1 MARIRYLIRRLSVR
15 AMLSYA
21 QPIGEDQYTFSL
33 TPAQTKEVIMGDGDT
48 WQEDNAI
55 FFQTMCVLHGSEY
68 EQPTE
73 DALLSD
79 LSDVLL
85 YLDFK
90 GIFDRDAD
98 NPKAALMQKK
108 TEAMFSPEGITL
120 NFGHGSMRYLAFERS
135 GSMSRSAVLSFVRA
149 DVYEEL
155 SRRMTVGMTLGVC
168 QLSKLYAYNGLLFSS
183 GTRIE
188 TDMLWDKDAI
198 VVIDNPTAVYPDV
211 DIITVEDRTGIGDV
225 RNYERVE
232 KKSDVKVTL
241 FDGEGILSPA
251 LAEEIDRLYCG
262 KHLHTSFQIR
272 MPYIKGMVHE
282 VDFHGL
288 FREATVTKIT
298 DLWGVE
304 HPIERVRMILTRS
317 QFKGCGWMTENGLT
331 FEEYLDRC
339 RNYRHAL
346 YVTGVNNTE
355 NEPYTDLNYQFLST
369 LSLRPE
375 QFRPVDK
382 PFDWIKD
389 YMEKE
394 DDTNENDTSTWLT
407 KTTEEIYYRLLN
419 DEWFQ
424 FDYYVDHAPKNPKSR
439 RFRLAEMLHRN
450 DLLLAE
456 KEYRWELDRAA
467 DTILRNFARGNL
479 LVRGRVAY
487 LSADLTL
494 FLAELLKPHTD
505 GNRNAEEIYRELL
518 DARCRYTTAY
528 GLTGSHMT
536 AILRNPHIAKNEEVV
551 VNPPYRED
559 YIRHRYFSHLNGVVM
574 VEPWS
579 LIAERLG
586 GADYDGDMVKV
597 IREPVICESIASH
610 YKETANPFEDRFAS
624 RNNLPLLSI
633 PTAEPQL
640 RDANDLHARFEAVK
654 STFSSRVGQISNAA
668 LDRSILAYDENA
680 DADIKEKCRQET
692 ETLAILTGLEID
704 SAKSGIKPD
713 LSAYLNTDDKPR
725 SRYLKYKRL
734 LEDAEDRPAWYEDT
748 FAEQMKDY
756 IDGTDWESVTANV
769 EKLPYYAHILKKHT
783 PRKMI
788 KPAPSA
794 ELFTFAR
801 HPNWK
806 DNLDPSLFPPI
817 RELIDTYDRCLR
829 RIRSHKHP
837 TPGNSKRRD
846 IDRILTMRNQENA
859 YDTDSLYALFT
870 GIDAARIKT
879 VRDALRAEQWHF
891 LKPEERLSFL
901 HEHLPEEAFRAY
913 DGLFSDFRMGG
924 YRVLGDIICDI
935 DDANRQAEK
944 AKLHYKH
951 DTPEMTAMID
961 AYNNRIPGTDY
972 REAVAE
978 ACRICLAKIT
988 PPFQAIRYA
997 EAMDRRD
1004 FIFDVL
1010 LEEAEFY
1017 LIGGGNG

>member
-1 MARIRYLIRRLSVR
+1 MARIRYLIRRLSVQ

-21 QPIGEDQYTFSL
+21 QPIGEDQYSFSL
-33 TPAQTKEVIMGDGDT
+33 TPAQTKSIIMGDGDT

-55 FFQTMCVLHGSEY
+55 FFQAMCILRGSEY

-98 NPKAALMQKK
+98 NPKAAIMQKK

-120 NFGHGSMRYLAFERS
+120 NFGQGDARYLAFERS

-149 DVYEEL
+149 DIYEEL

-188 TDMLWDKDAI
+188 TDMLWEKDAI

-211 DIITVEDRTGIGDV
+211 DIITVEDKTGIGDV

-232 KKSDVKVTL
+232 KKSDVAVTL

-262 KHLHTSFQIR
+262 KHIHTSFQIR

-304 HPIERVRMILTRS
+304 HPIERVRMILTKS

-331 FEEYLDRC
+331 FEEYLKRL
-339 RNYRHAL
+339 RAYRHTL
-346 YVTGVNNTE
+346 YITGVNRTNS
-355 NEPYTDLNYQFLST
+355 EPFTDLNYQFLST
-369 LSLRPE
+369 LALSGE

-382 PFDWIKD
+382 PFDMTGQLSD
-389 YMEKE
+389 ESE
-394 DDTNENDTSTWLT
+394 SWLT
-407 KTTEEIYYRLLN
+407 KTTEEVYYRLLN

-439 RFRLAEMLHRN
+439 GYRLAEMLHRN

-456 KEYRWELDRAA
+456 KVYQKELDRAA
-467 DTILRNFARGNL
+467 DTLLHDFARGNL

-505 GNRNAEEIYRELL
+505 DNRNAEEIYRQLMES
-518 DARCRYTTAY
+518 RPGYTTAY
-528 GLTGSHMT
+528 GLPVGRMT
-536 AILRNPHIAKNEEVV
+536 ALLRNPHIAKNEEVV
-551 VNPPYRED
+551 VTPPYRET
-559 YIRHRYFSHLNGVVM
+559 YIRRRYLSHLRGVVM

-597 IREPVICESIASH
+597 IYEPVICESIASH
-610 YKETANPFEDRFAS
+610 YKESANPFEDRFS
-624 RNNLPLLSI
+624 NRNNLPLLSI

-654 STFSSRVGQISNAA
+654 STFSSRVGQFSNAA
-668 LDRSILAYDENA
+668 LDRSMIAYDESLDDEIREQNR
-680 DADIKEKCRQET
+680 KET

-713 LSAYLNTDDKPR
+713 LSAYLESKAARR

-748 FAEQMKDY
+748 FVEQMKDY

-769 EKLPYYAHILKKHT
+769 EKLPYYAHMLKKHT
-783 PRKMI
+783 PRKVI

-817 RELIDTYDRCLR
+817 RELIDTYDHCLR

-846 IDRILTMRNQENA
+846 IDRILTMRDQENT

-870 GIDAARIKT
+870 GMDATHIKA

-891 LKPEERLSFL
+891 LKPKERLSFL
-901 HEHLPEEAFRAY
+901 HEYLPEEAFRAY
-913 DGLFSDFRMGG
+913 DGLLSDFRMGG
-924 YRVLGDIICDI
+924 YRVFGDIICDI
-935 DDANRQAEK
+935 DDTNRLADK
-944 AKLHYKH
+944 SKLHYKN

-961 AYNNRIPGTDY
+961 AYHTRLPGTDY
-972 REAVAE
+972 REAVAT
-978 ACRICLAKIT
+978 ACRLCLAKIT

>member
-1 MARIRYLIRRLSVR
+1 MARIRYLIRRLSVQ

-21 QPIGEDQYTFSL
+21 QPIGDDQYAFSL
-33 TPAQTKEVIMGDGDT
+33 TPAQTKEVIMGDGET

-90 GIFDRDAD
+90 GIFDRDAG
-98 NPKAALMQKK
+98 NPKVALMQKK
-108 TEAMFSPEGITL
+108 TESMFRPEGITL
-120 NFGHGSMRYLAFERS
+120 NFGQGDARYLAFERS

-149 DVYEEL
+149 DIYEEL
-155 SRRMTVGMTLGVC
+155 SRRMTVGMALGNC

-188 TDMLWDKDAI
+188 TDMLWEKDAI

-211 DIITVEDRTGIGDV
+211 DVITVEDRTGIGDV

-232 KKSDVKVTL
+232 KKSDVAVTL

-262 KHLHTSFQIR
+262 KHIHTSFQIR

-304 HPIERVRMILTRS
+304 HPIERVRMILTKS

-331 FEEYLDRC
+331 FEEYLKRL
-339 RNYRHAL
+339 RAYRHTL
-346 YVTGVNNTE
+346 YITGVNRTNS
-355 NEPYTDLNYQFLST
+355 EPFTDLNYQFLST
-369 LSLRPE
+369 LALSGE

-382 PFDWIKD
+382 PFDMTGQLSD
-389 YMEKE
+389 ESE
-394 DDTNENDTSTWLT
+394 SWLT
-407 KTTEEIYYRLLN
+407 KTTEEVYYRLLN

-439 RFRLAEMLHRN
+439 GYRLAEMLHRN

-456 KEYRWELDRAA
+456 KVYQKELDRAA
-467 DTILRNFARGNL
+467 DTLLHDFARGNL

-505 GNRNAEEIYRELL
+505 DNRNAEEIYRQLMES
-518 DARCRYTTAY
+518 RPGYTTAY
-528 GLTGSHMT
+528 GLPVGRMT
-536 AILRNPHIAKNEEVV
+536 ALLRNPHIAKNEEVV
-551 VNPPYRED
+551 VTPPYRET
-559 YIRHRYFSHLNGVVM
+559 YIRRRYLSHLRGVVM

-597 IREPVICESIASH
+597 IYEPVICESIASH
-610 YKETANPFEDRFAS
+610 YKESANPFEDRFS
-624 RNNLPLLSI
+624 NRNNLPLLSI

-668 LDRSILAYDENA
+668 LDRSMIAYDESLDDEIREQNR
-680 DADIKEKCRQET
+680 KET

-713 LSAYLNTDDKPR
+713 LSAYLDSKAARR

-769 EKLPYYAHILKKHT
+769 EKLPYYAHMLKKHT
-783 PRKMI
+783 PRKVI

-837 TPGNSKRRD
+837 IPGNSKRRD
-846 IDRILTMRNQENA
+846 IDRILTMRDQENT

-891 LKPEERLSFL
+891 MKPEERLSFL
-901 HEHLPEEAFRAY
+901 QEYLPEEAFRAY

-924 YRVLGDIICDI
+924 YRVFGDIICDI
-935 DDANRQAEK
+935 DDTNRLADK
-944 AKLHYKH
+944 SKLHYKN

-961 AYNNRIPGTDY
+961 AYHTRLPGVDY
-972 REAVAE
+972 REAVSA
-978 ACRICLAKIT
+978 ACRLCLAKIT

-997 EAMDRRD
+997 EAMDKRD